1 MRGWRRG
8 GGGGGVVVGWSVRGA
23 SSSDIVL
30 RRGRVRKST
39 RFTCVIIRFL
49 LLPVPNSP
57 YGPCR
62 RKATASSSLEMPY

>member
-30 RRGRVRKST
+30 RRG
-39 RFTCVIIRFL
+39 
-49 LLPVPNSP
+49 
-57 YGPCR
+57 
-62 RKATASSSLEMPY
+62 